1 MSIKAKLIDLI
12 LRCSDESLDVDIVDD
27 TNLMID
33 LSYSSINLIELIVEI
48 EGEFDIEI
56 PDEDLNIERLS
67 NFKELLNIVKDA
79 VGIREKNEYE
89 R

>member
-12 LRCSDESLDVDIVDD
+12 LRCSDESLYVDIVDD

-56 PDEDLNIERLS
+56 PNEDLNIERLS

-79 VGIREKNEYE
+79 VGIREKNEYK